1 IRQIDP
7 ECVRVTCRKVASRHI
22 EDPDATAIAEGNVG
36 NIDGITDFIYVG
48 NRATHGAEHGQLTA
62 SARKYSRRV
71 GDGVPERVAYCELH
85 WDGAAPFAGVNA
97 GAVTIDRLQNHAAR
111 IRTAAGA
118 VANRK
123 LPIHVMDIVVA
134 SRANAE
140 HRGAWR
146 NRVWRRLRHGSCRIT
161 RAGQCDR
168 RDSIAEL

>member
-1 IRQIDP
+1 
-7 ECVRVTCRKVASRHI
+7 
-22 EDPDATAIAEGNVG
+22 
-36 NIDGITDFIYVG
+36 
-48 NRATHGAEHGQLTA
+48 GQLTA

-168 RDSIAEL
+168 RDSIAELQSTDTKVNWRWSCVRRVGSVEDLTAISRGNRER